1 MSRSVNKVI
10 MIGTIGKDAET
21 KSTSGGSTV
30 SNFSLATN
38 RRVKDS
44 GSGDY
49 KEETDWHNIVLW
61 NNDAV
66 AQYLQ
71 KGKQV
76 YLEGSIRTRSYD
88 DKEGNK
94 RYVTEIMANEIVLLG
109 GGAKDSG
116 SQAPSKPTP
125 QRGPTQQRQQQ
136 PQPAAQ
142 SWDNSTID
150 DDSVPF

>member
-76 YLEGSIRTRSYD
+76 YLEGSIRTRSYN

-109 GGAKDSG
+109 GGSKDSG
-116 SQAPSKPTP
+116 SQAPSSPTP
-125 QRGPTQQRQQQ
+125 QRGPAARREQ
-136 PQPAAQ
+136 PKPAAQ
-142 SWDNSTID
+142 SWDNSTITD
-150 DDSVPF
+150 EDVPF